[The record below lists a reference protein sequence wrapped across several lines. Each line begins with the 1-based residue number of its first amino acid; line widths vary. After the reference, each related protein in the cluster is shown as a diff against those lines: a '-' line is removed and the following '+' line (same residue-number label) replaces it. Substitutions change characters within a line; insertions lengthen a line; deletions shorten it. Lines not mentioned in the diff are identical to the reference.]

1 MSSMKKCFEQV
12 TINRCNFLFAA
23 AAGVFFSVKLPGG
36 PPTIANG
43 FRLPAIVA
51 VLVCGT
57 PLAGGVGGFINTLFG
72 ALIVAVIRLP
82 MRYFEIDATRQ
93 QMVFGVILIVAIAAT
108 IDRSKLRVV
117 K

>member
-1 MSSMKKCFEQV
+1 MKRYFEQDL
-12 TINRCNFLFAA
+12 INRRNFLFATA
-23 AAGVFFSVKLPGG
+23 AVLLFSVKLPGG

>member
-1 MSSMKKCFEQV
+1 MSSMKKCFEQDL
-12 TINRCNFLFAA
+12 INRRNSLFTT
-23 AAGVFFSVKLPGG
+23 AAGVLFAVKLSGG

-51 VLVCGT
+51 ILVGGA
-57 PLAGGVGGFINTLFG
+57 PLTGGVGGVINTLLG
-72 ALIVAVIRLP
+72 TLIVAVIRLP
-82 MRYFEIDATRQ
+82 MLYFEIDATQQ